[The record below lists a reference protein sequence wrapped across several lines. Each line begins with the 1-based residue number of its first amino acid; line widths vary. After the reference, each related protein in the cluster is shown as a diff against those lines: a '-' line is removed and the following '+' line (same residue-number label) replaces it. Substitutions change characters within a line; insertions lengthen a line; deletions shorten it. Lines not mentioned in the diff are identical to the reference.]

1 MFEQLEGEEVTET
14 VTSPARHQLREINEK
29 CTKLTGKRR
38 EGCYS
43 IVQKLLWIMKRSR
56 PDLETTIG
64 FACTRVGKSYGDDW
78 KKLHRGIYL

>member
-1 MFEQLEGEEVTET
+1 MFEKLEGKEVTKT